1 MKSTEDLVGEI
12 VTVRTIV
19 GEELMGKLEGLALNK
34 TILELHGLR
43 VVTLDPDGQIMMLPY
58 TLTGQDEVIGLP
70 TRHVL
75 SIVQSTTE
83 ASEGFKEDLDETPD
97 QAEGPPL
104 GGIEGFL
111 EDPDGQPKLERRG
124 QVLEETEGA

>member
-19 GEELMGKLEGLALNK
+19 GEELMGKLEGLASNK

-43 VVTLDPDGQIMMLPY
+43 VVTLDPDGQVMMLPY
-58 TLTGQDEVIGLP
+58 TLTGQDDVIGLP

-75 SIVQSTTE
+75 SIVQSMSD
-83 ASEGFKEDLDETPD
+83 AAEGFRLETDSDPIPAGPANIGEDSFSL
-97 QAEGPPL
+97 
-104 GGIEGFL
+104 
-111 EDPDGQPKLERRG
+111 
-124 QVLEETEGA
+124 

>member
-1 MKSTEDLVGEI
+1 MKSTADLVGEI

-19 GEELMGKLEGLALNK
+19 GEELMGKLEGLASNK

-43 VVTLDPDGQIMMLPY
+43 VVTLDHQGEVMMLPY

-75 SIVQSTTE
+75 SIVQSMSD
-83 ASEGFKEDLDETPD
+83 AAQGFKLDTNSEPTPD
-97 QAEGPPL
+97 GPADMGKDEFSL
-104 GGIEGFL
+104 
-111 EDPDGQPKLERRG
+111 
-124 QVLEETEGA
+124 

>member
-19 GEELMGKLEGLALNK
+19 GEELMGKLAGLASNK

-58 TLTGQDEVIGLP
+58 TLTGQDDVIGLP

-75 SIVQSTTE
+75 SIVQSM
-83 ASEGFKEDLDETPD
+83 ADAAQGFNEEINQEPVADGPTDLGKDD
-97 QAEGPPL
+97 FSL
-104 GGIEGFL
+104 
-111 EDPDGQPKLERRG
+111 
-124 QVLEETEGA
+124 

>member
-19 GEELMGKLEGLALNK
+19 GEELMGKLEGLASNK

-58 TLTGQDEVIGLP
+58 TLTGEDDVIGLP

-75 SIVQSTTE
+75 SIVQSMPE
-83 ASEGFKEDLDETPD
+83 AALGFQEDT
-97 QAEGPPL
+97 QAEPTQTGPVDL
-104 GGIEGFL
+104 VDDAFSL
-111 EDPDGQPKLERRG
+111 
-124 QVLEETEGA
+124 

>member
-19 GEELMGKLEGLALNK
+19 GEELMGKLQGLASNK

-43 VVTLDPDGQIMMLPY
+43 VVTLDSDGQVMMLPY
-58 TLTGQDEVIGLP
+58 TLTGEDDVIGLP

-75 SIVQSTTE
+75 SIVKSMPS
-83 ASEGFKEDLDETPD
+83 AADGFKEEINSEP
-97 QAEGPPL
+97 A
-104 GGIEGFL
+104 
-111 EDPDGQPKLERRG
+111 PDGPADIGEDTFSL
-124 QVLEETEGA
+124 

>member
-19 GEELMGKLEGLALNK
+19 GEELMGKLEGLASNK

-43 VVTLDPDGQIMMLPY
+43 VVTLDPEGEVMLLPY
-58 TLTGQDEVIGLP
+58 TLTGQDDVIGLP

-75 SIVQSTTE
+75 SIVQSMSD
-83 ASEGFKEDLDETPD
+83 AADGFKEEIDDSPV
-97 QAEGPPL
+97 
-104 GGIEGFL
+104 
-111 EDPDGQPKLERRG
+111 PDGPSDMGEDNFSL
-124 QVLEETEGA
+124 

>member
-19 GEELMGKLEGLALNK
+19 GEELIGKLVGLASNK

-58 TLTGQDEVIGLP
+58 TLTGEDDIIGLP

-75 SIVQSTTE
+75 SIM
-83 ASEGFKEDLDETPD
+83 ASMDDAAKGFQEETNTDP
-97 QAEGPPL
+97 APEGPADM
-104 GGIEGFL
+104 G
-111 EDPDGQPKLERRG
+111 EDNFSL
-124 QVLEETEGA
+124 

>member
-19 GEELMGKLEGLALNK
+19 GEELMGKLAGLASNK

-58 TLTGQDEVIGLP
+58 TLTGQDNVIGLP

-75 SIVQSTTE
+75 SIVQSM
-83 ASEGFKEDLDETPD
+83 ADAAQGFNEEINDEPVADGPTDLGEDHFTL
-97 QAEGPPL
+97 
-104 GGIEGFL
+104 
-111 EDPDGQPKLERRG
+111 
-124 QVLEETEGA
+124 

>member
-19 GEELMGKLEGLALNK
+19 GEELMGKLEGLASNK

-43 VVTLDPDGQIMMLPY
+43 VVTLDQEGQIMMLPY

-75 SIVQSTTE
+75 SIVQSMSDASKGFQEESDTTP
-83 ASEGFKEDLDETPD
+83 TPD
-97 QAEGPPL
+97 GPSDL
-104 GGIEGFL
+104 GTDDFSL
-111 EDPDGQPKLERRG
+111 
-124 QVLEETEGA
+124 

>member
-19 GEELMGKLEGLALNK
+19 GEELMGKLEGLASNK

-75 SIVQSTTE
+75 SIVQSTPE
-83 ASEGFKEDLDETPD
+83 ASEGFQEDLDETPN
-97 QAEGPPL
+97 QAEGPADL
-104 GGIEGFL
+104 G
-111 EDPDGQPKLERRG
+111 EDSFSL
-124 QVLEETEGA
+124 

>member
-19 GEELMGKLEGLALNK
+19 GEELMGKLEGLAQNK

-83 ASEGFKEDLDETPD
+83 ASEGFKEDIDETPD
-97 QAEGPPL
+97 QSEGPVDL
-104 GGIEGFL
+104 DADSFTL
-111 EDPDGQPKLERRG
+111 
-124 QVLEETEGA
+124 

>member
-19 GEELMGKLEGLALNK
+19 GEELMGKLEGLASNK

-43 VVTLDPDGQIMMLPY
+43 VVTLDSNGQVMMLPY
-58 TLTGQDEVIGLP
+58 TLTGQDDIIGLP

-75 SIVQSTTE
+75 SIVQSMSD
-83 ASEGFKEDLDETPD
+83 AAEGFKLETDSDP
-97 QAEGPPL
+97 
-104 GGIEGFL
+104 I
-111 EDPDGQPKLERRG
+111 PDGPANIGEDSFSL
-124 QVLEETEGA
+124 